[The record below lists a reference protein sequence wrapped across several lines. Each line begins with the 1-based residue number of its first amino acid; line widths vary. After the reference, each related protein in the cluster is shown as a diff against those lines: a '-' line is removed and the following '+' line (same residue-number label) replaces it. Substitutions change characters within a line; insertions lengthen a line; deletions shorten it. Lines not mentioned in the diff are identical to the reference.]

1 MEGKEIEKELE
12 VGEGEE
18 GLTNLEKVEV
28 VEDEEGKKEERQQEE
43 DVAIVEPTFTISDY
57 LKEKPKWLA
66 DYFFDYGIEDGMDY
80 GLGLDLL
87 LSAQMDN
94 EELGE
99 VDAIAAEV
107 RDVAEYLYWDLH
119 DRWSGD

>member
-1 MEGKEIEKELE
+1 M
-12 VGEGEE
+12 
-18 GLTNLEKVEV
+18 
-28 VEDEEGKKEERQQEE
+28 
-43 DVAIVEPTFTISDY
+43 
-57 LKEKPKWLA
+57 A

-99 VDAIAAEV
+99 VVDAIAADEV

>member
-1 MEGKEIEKELE
+1 MAWAMVWG
-12 VGEGEE
+12 
-18 GLTNLEKVEV
+18 
-28 VEDEEGKKEERQQEE
+28 
-43 DVAIVEPTFTISDY
+43 F
-57 LKEKPKWLA
+57 
-66 DYFFDYGIEDGMDY
+66 
-80 GLGLDLL
+80 DLL

-119 DRWSGD
+119 DQWSGD